1 MNAVIKLAGDITP
14 EEGENIF
21 RTNIFIE
28 MMSAVEQGSRIKSKP
43 LQERMEMSLFGKNP
57 SPRQVGVLPFG
68 KGEKYFYVVFVPGDK
83 RYGYYS
89 EIRANCI
96 FSAVSAAFEKFGCSS
111 WDYLRKEKPEKLK
124 EWIVPPEPADEEE
137 ADILEE
143 LESEEKSFEKDSG
156 RQAMPPTVTFTE
168 ENIPGIISAGKEK
181 QPIDKTAYLR
191 MYGLNERG
199 ERIRD

>member
-28 MMSAVEQGSRIKSKP
+28 MMSAVEQGCRIKSRP

-96 FSAVSAAFEKFGCSS
+96 FSAVSAAFEKFGCRS

-124 EWIVPPEPADEEE
+124 EWIEPPEPADEEE
-137 ADILEE
+137 SDILEE
-143 LESEEKSFEKDSG
+143 LEGEKF
-156 RQAMPPTVTFTE
+156 QVTDCRLQVEGEHTQ
-168 ENIPGIISAGKEK
+168 SASQTPLSRGESK
-181 QPIDKTAYLR
+181 PVDKKAYLR

>member
-28 MMSAVEQGSRIKSKP
+28 MMSAVEQGSRIKSRT
-43 LQERMEMSLFGKNP
+43 LEERMEMSLFGKNP
-57 SPRQVGVLPFG
+57 SPASPVLPFG

-96 FSAVSAAFEKFGCSS
+96 FSAVSAAFEKFGCNS

-124 EWIVPPEPADEEE
+124 EWIEPPEAVDEEE
-137 ADILEE
+137 SEILEE
-143 LESEEKSFEKDSG
+143 LEGEKFQVTDCRLQVEEEHT
-156 RQAMPPTVTFTE
+156 P
-168 ENIPGIISAGKEK
+168 SASQTPLSRGESK
-181 QPIDKTAYLR
+181 PIDKKAYLR

-199 ERIRD
+199 GRIRD